1 MPMSSRFGC
10 ATNSSGGV
18 RWAGLSCRPPLLTV
32 ALSFDVTAQLL
43 VTAALT
49 NPTPV
54 DVVVVHTNVSVT
66 VRSAASTVA
75 RVALLDD
82 AVGVPVSL
90 AAAGLRG
97 RLAAAST
104 SVTEYRVARP
114 AHAEALQCVATGV
127 IVVRR

>member
-1 MPMSSRFGC
+1 
-10 ATNSSGGV
+10 
-18 RWAGLSCRPPLLTV
+18 
-32 ALSFDVTAQLL
+32 
-43 VTAALT
+43 
-49 NPTPV
+49 
-54 DVVVVHTNVSVT
+54 VT